1 MDDHPIAP
9 EIRPMSQETR
19 GNAHELIRDWE
30 LLFWGFLLFG
40 VARLAWLYLHRP
52 DINAFQLGVS
62 CGVVFCGI
70 LGFLMRWVLSP
81 RTNGHRG
88 IGTMEKTVR
97 WKLTLSQVE
106 TFVFFAAM
114 LVAIALEGAC
124 VYWLGSIGLKPTPAG
139 IQSPNL
145 VGQWTAVTLPQCWL
159 LGALLVLLYRVSAML
174 IPPLSWG
181 RAEAESNRRAFLR
194 LWCWTVAL
202 GAFQVGAV
210 YLDRITMVV
219 H

>member
-1 MDDHPIAP
+1 
-9 EIRPMSQETR
+9 
-19 GNAHELIRDWE
+19 
-30 LLFWGFLLFG
+30 
-40 VARLAWLYLHRP
+40 
-52 DINAFQLGVS
+52 
-62 CGVVFCGI
+62 
-70 LGFLMRWVLSP
+70 
-81 RTNGHRG
+81 
-88 IGTMEKTVR
+88 MEKTVR

-124 VYWLGSIGLKPTPAG
+124 VYWLGSAGLKPTPAG

-174 IPPLSWG
+174 IPPQSWSW
-181 RAEAESNRRAFLR
+181 AEAQTNRRAFLR
-194 LWCWTVAL
+194 LWCWTVVL
-202 GAFQVGAV
+202 GLLQVGAL
-210 YLDRITMVV
+210 YMDRFTTGV